1 MFGSGTINYKSA
13 ISFAT
18 LTTVL
23 GSVTSIF
30 LAQVLVKNFSGKGLV
45 PDEFINQS
53 EFALAIA
60 FGAALT
66 VMIAT
71 KIGMPVSTT
80 HSLGGALVGVG
91 FVAVGMAFNFQ
102 KLGNVFL
109 MPLILSPFM
118 AAGLSFVVYLIFR
131 KARILLGVN
140 KDTCICVGKE
150 VMSSPTPDPSPMG
163 RGEPARRI
171 SPSFG
176 ERAIRKWVGSSVR
189 WASVESASA
198 RAFSRTAETFS
209 PPLGG
214 SRRGAGKG
222 F

>member
-102 KLGNVFL
+102 KRGNVFL
-109 MPLILSPFM
+109 MPLILSPFI
-118 AAGLSFVVYLIFR
+118 AACLCFFVFLF
-131 KARILLGVN
+131 
-140 KDTCICVGKE
+140 
-150 VMSSPTPDPSPMG
+150 
-163 RGEPARRI
+163 
-171 SPSFG
+171 F
-176 ERAIRKWVGSSVR
+176 
-189 WASVESASA
+189 
-198 RAFSRTAETFS
+198 
-209 PPLGG
+209 
-214 SRRGAGKG
+214 
-222 F
+222 